1 MQEQKFETVKPHV
14 LNFLHKNYWKI
25 KDLMS
30 WEDAIG
36 EAQLQFIRTIRRL
49 EKRQCK
55 IENERHLMTLF
66 KTSWSRHFITLANK
80 ATKERVLSI
89 YIEPDSLMNYIGEYD
104 NNQYVQF
111 LIEAAPKEIKQV
123 LGLMIKAPEEL
134 SQTLQ
139 MTFRTNRLQFNAK
152 LSQLLGQPD
161 KDWIDEFINY
171 FDL

>member
-30 WEDAIG
+30 WEDALG
-36 EAQLQFIRTIRRL
+36 EAQLQFVRTIRRL
-49 EKRQCK
+49 EKRHCE
-55 IENERHLMTLF
+55 IENERHLMSLF

-80 ATKERVLSI
+80 ATKERVVA
-89 YIEPDSLMNYIGEYD
+89 IEPESLINYIGEYD
-104 NNQYVQF
+104 NNQYIQF
-111 LIEAAPKEIKQV
+111 LIDSAPKDIKQV

-134 SQTLQ
+134 AQTLQ
-139 MTFRTNRLQFNAK
+139 TAFRVNQSQCNAK
-152 LSQLLGQPD
+152 LSQLLGKPN
-161 KDWIDEFINY
+161 KDWITELVNY

>member
-14 LNFLHKNYWKI
+14 LNFLRKNYWKI

-30 WEDAIG
+30 WEDAVG
-36 EAQLQFIRTIRRL
+36 EAQLQFVRTIKRL

-55 IENERHLMTLF
+55 IENEKHLMSLF

-80 ATKERVLSI
+80 ATKERINLVDQEKLT
-89 YIEPDSLMNYIGEYD
+89 DFTGEYE

-111 LIEAAPKEIKQV
+111 LIEAAPKDIKQI
-123 LGLMIKAPEEL
+123 LGIMFNAQEEL
-134 SQTLQ
+134 VQILQ
-139 MTFRTNRLQFNAK
+139 HTYRTDQYQCNKK
-152 LSQLLGQPD
+152 LSQLLGQSD
-161 KDWIDEFINY
+161 KDWIAELIEY